1 MAPLVRR
8 VAPGEIGTSGAV
20 APPLKFTHEKNSR
33 TKRPDTA
40 LIDDQAGTV
49 AEFDQI
55 LTAEI
60 HAVFQISADDLRL
73 AQHFRFSRRK

>member
-1 MAPLVRR
+1 M
-8 VAPGEIGTSGAV
+8 
-20 APPLKFTHEKNSR
+20 
-33 TKRPDTA
+33 A